1 MLDLASGAAKRS
13 KSSKKGKR
21 PVSSSNTPKH
31 PRLLRDEGKVL
42 LFLYLGKGWYCI
54 ACILQSTVE
63 PRLTT
68 TPLIRPPRY
77 CDHFFMPRT
86 KAHSFSY
93 LKIPLIRPPRYYDH
107 RPPLGVLSRY
117 FLYKITPLIRPVK
130 ILGGAA
136 E

>member
-21 PVSSSNTPKH
+21 PLSSSNTPKH

-42 LFLYLGKGWYCI
+42 LSLYLGKGWYCI

-86 KAHSFSY
+86 KALSFSY
-93 LKIPLIRPPRYYDH
+93 LKIPLLRPPTTFGSPESLFSLQNY
-107 RPPLGVLSRY
+107 
-117 FLYKITPLIRPVK
+117 PVNTTSQNAWW
-130 ILGGAA
+130 GC
-136 E
+136 

>member
-21 PVSSSNTPKH
+21 PLSSSNTPKH

-68 TPLIRPPRY
+68 TPLLRPLFYAPNKSPLIFLSENPVITTTPLLRPPTT
-77 CDHFFMPRT
+77 FGSPE
-86 KAHSFSY
+86 SLFSLQNY
-93 LKIPLIRPPRYYDH
+93 
-107 RPPLGVLSRY
+107 
-117 FLYKITPLIRPVK
+117 PVNTTSQNAWW
-130 ILGGAA
+130 GC
-136 E
+136 